1 MRKHWGLIPA
11 SNTFALIFGKQ
22 VVWIL
27 IKTRLS
33 RKKQEIKAQRNFQD
47 KKYMLL
53 SREVYI

>member
-11 SNTFALIFGKQ
+11 SNTFVLIFGKQ

-33 RKKQEIKAQRNFQD
+33 RKKQERSEEF
-47 KKYMLL
+47 
-53 SREVYI
+53 SG